1 MTPGYINSSGS
12 GESEVPRTAFLLE
25 AQGEPGEKSW
35 LVFQRMR
42 LLASGSHLHFSAPG
56 ALLRVHSQQRTILSP
71 PRALLQPPSPTL
83 PSASSAE
90 PVITPGLPESLG

>member
-1 MTPGYINSSGS
+1 MASIPENAFAGFRK
-12 GESEVPRTAFLLE
+12 PPAFL
-25 AQGEPGEKSW
+25 
-35 LVFQRMR
+35 
-42 LLASGSHLHFSAPG
+42 G